1 MAKKSKVS
9 TKTSSRLSPATRAL
23 VAELRALVEQARD
36 EAGRVLA
43 EIRARTYWLMGEKIA
58 AATKELGRRQLG
70 DFLLQVGRQV
80 GVERT
85 VLWRALRFYLA
96 FPEGMPATA
105 GGAGAGLSWAA
116 CVELLPLRDPQA
128 RDFYLQQATRN
139 RWSARRLRRAI
150 KNRLFESSRPGA
162 GARPEQ
168 LERPVSGLHTYAGE
182 VERVIDGD
190 TLLVR
195 IDLGFDV
202 WKSERIRLR
211 GVDTPELGTPEGLR
225 AREFVTGTLAGAG
238 TVVVKTYKTDA
249 YARYVADLFHHPAL
263 ERKEDIFTRGHFL
276 NQQLLDQGLA
286 VKVVY

>member
-1 MAKKSKVS
+1 MSRTTKLS
-9 TKTSSRLSPATRAL
+9 TKDLSL
-23 VAELRALVEQARD
+23 VSELRALVERARE
-36 EAGRVLA
+36 EAGRALG
-43 EIRARTYWLMGEKIA
+43 EIRARTYWQMGKKLA
-58 AATKELGRRQLG
+58 SATGDLGARQLTA
-70 DFLLQVGRQV
+70 FLERIGREVGLK
-80 GVERT
+80 RT
-85 VLWRALRFYLA
+85 VLSRALRLYLA
-96 FPEGMPATA
+96 FP
-105 GGAGAGLSWAA
+105 GGAPGGDGADPALSWAA
-116 CVELLPLRDPQA
+116 CVELLPLQDPKQ
-128 RDFYLQQATRN
+128 RTFYLELAAQN
-139 RWSARRLRRAI
+139 RWSARKLRRAI
-150 KNRLFESSRPGA
+150 KNRLFETGRPDAAA
-162 GARPEQ
+162 GPAY
-168 LERPVSGLHTYAGE
+168 LERPRSGLHTYAGE

-211 GVDTPELGTPEGLR
+211 GVDTPELGTPEGRR